1 MRSFLMGQVYYCQY
15 NSAPPYDL
23 LRVAARCPYNR
34 PIMRLADIGETG
46 TIDMIARTIAERAGA
61 PPKGS
66 EEDGFT
72 LIRSVGDD
80 AAVWESGPGT
90 RVLTTDAMVEGVHF
104 RTDLASWREIGWKAL
119 TVNLSDV
126 AAMGCQPRV
135 SVVSLGLDPN
145 LDVEAVTELYEGML
159 DACDVYGGEI
169 VGGDIVSSPAIF
181 VTVAMVGDAS
191 TIDGPVLDRGAA
203 SVGDL
208 IGVTGAL
215 GDSAGGLRLLL
226 AGDVDRDLGERS
238 LALRHL
244 RPSPRIEEGLLLRR
258 LGVRAA
264 MDISDG
270 LIADLGK
277 MCAASGVGALIDAGC
292 VPGGEELRRTF
303 PDDWTDL
310 ALAGG
315 EDYELVFTAPQAIMA
330 SAQRMLETPVTV
342 IGRIVDG
349 EGVEIVGQSDVG
361 ITDGG
366 WDHFRSRTQ

>member
-1 MRSFLMGQVYYCQY
+1 
-15 NSAPPYDL
+15 
-23 LRVAARCPYNR
+23 
-34 PIMRLADIGETG
+34 MRLADIGETG
-46 TIDMIARTIAERAGA
+46 TIDVIARTIAERAGA
-61 PPKGS
+61 APKGS

-80 AAVWESGPGT
+80 AAVWRSGPGT
-90 RVLTTDAMVEGVHF
+90 RVLTTDTMVEGIHF

-119 TVNLSDV
+119 AVNLSDV
-126 AAMGCQPRV
+126 AAMGCEPRV
-135 SVVSLGLDPN
+135 SVVSLGLDPD

-169 VGGDIVSSPAIF
+169 VGGDIVSSPTLF

-191 TIDGPVLDRGAA
+191 TIDGPALDRGAA
-203 SVGDL
+203 AVGDL
-208 IGVTGAL
+208 VAVTGTL

-226 AGDVDRDLGERS
+226 AGDGDHELGERS
-238 LALRHL
+238 LVRRHL

-258 LGVRAA
+258 LDVRAA
-264 MDISDG
+264 MDVSDG
-270 LIADLGK
+270 LIADVGK
-277 MCAASGVGALIDAGC
+277 MCTASGVGAIIDAGG
-292 VPGGEELRRTF
+292 VPGGEPLRRTF

-310 ALAGG
+310 ALTGG

-342 IGRIVDG
+342 IGRIVVG
-349 EGVEIVGQSDVG
+349 EGVEVSGASGAQ
-361 ITDGG
+361 TARGG

>member
-1 MRSFLMGQVYYCQY
+1 
-15 NSAPPYDL
+15 
-23 LRVAARCPYNR
+23 
-34 PIMRLADIGETG
+34 
-46 TIDMIARTIAERAGA
+46 
-61 PPKGS
+61 
-66 EEDGFT
+66 
-72 LIRSVGDD
+72 
-80 AAVWESGPGT
+80 
-90 RVLTTDAMVEGVHF
+90 
-104 RTDLASWREIGWKAL
+104 
-119 TVNLSDV
+119 
-126 AAMGCQPRV
+126 MGCQPRV

-159 DACDVYGGEI
+159 DACDVYGGDI

-191 TIDGPVLDRGAA
+191 TIDGPVLDRSAA

-226 AGDVDRDLGERS
+226 AGDDDRDLGERS

-244 RPSPRIEEGLLLRR
+244 HPSPRIEEGLLLRR

-264 MDISDG
+264 MDVSDG

-310 ALAGG
+310 ALGGRRGLRACLHRTAGHHG
-315 EDYELVFTAPQAIMA
+315 KRPTYARDPGHRDRTHRGRGRSRDRRSIRCGDHRRRMGPLPQPY
-330 SAQRMLETPVTV
+330 PVT
-342 IGRIVDG
+342 
-349 EGVEIVGQSDVG
+349 Q
-361 ITDGG
+361 GG
-366 WDHFRSRTQ
+366 A